1 MDADLVELK
10 IAFAVMADR
19 VADLTKTVE
28 KQGKFIEDLVT
39 LSNKGRG
46 AAWILIGMGG
56 ILGAILSKLL
66 PLIPLI
72 AK

>member
-1 MDADLVELK
+1 MDADVADLK

-19 VADLTKTVE
+19 VEALTKTVE
-28 KQGKFIEDLVT
+28 KQGKYIEELVM
-39 LSNKGRG
+39 LSNKGKG

-56 ILGAILSKLL
+56 IGGALVSKLL